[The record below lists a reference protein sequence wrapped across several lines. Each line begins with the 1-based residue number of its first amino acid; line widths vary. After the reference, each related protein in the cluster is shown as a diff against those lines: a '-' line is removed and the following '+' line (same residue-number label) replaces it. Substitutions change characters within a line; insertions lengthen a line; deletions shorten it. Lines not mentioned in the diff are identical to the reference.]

1 MNAFYEM
8 CEVKEIL
15 YFLYFWSHDFFFQLD
30 FDKSK

>member
-8 CEVKEIL
+8 CEVKEIS
-15 YFLYFWSHDFFFQLD
+15 YFWSHDFFFQLE